1 MIRPALFSLLTLCT
15 FLACA
20 GELPAPA
27 QYTTHCAQCHGENRL
42 GGIGPALLPQNLSR
56 LRKKEALEVIA
67 NGRPATQMEGFGKA
81 LSDAEIGAL
90 ADFIYSEPAFVPP
103 WGMDEIRASHVQ
115 SIDDRILP
123 NRPRYRADLQNL
135 FLVVELGDHHITL
148 LDGDKFEPI
157 HRFPTRFALHG
168 GPKYS
173 PDGRFVYLAS
183 RDGWISKYDL
193 YNLRLVSEVR
203 AGINSRNLAVSA
215 DGRYVMVANYLPHSL
230 VLLDA
235 QNLQPIRLWETTG
248 RDGVSSRVSAV
259 YTAPP
264 RNSFIAGLKDSPE
277 VWEINYS
284 DHPPPGFGAMVHDYR
299 KGQTDALP
307 RAFPLRRIPTEG
319 FLDDFFFDQEYEHL
333 IAASRD
339 GGGQVIDLYIGRK
352 IAGLDLPG
360 MPHLGSGITFSY
372 QGREV
377 LATPDLKEGRI
388 AVIDMNSWE
397 TIKNIDTL
405 GPGFFM
411 RSHDNTPYAWVD
423 VFFGP
428 NKDAM
433 HVIDKRTLEIA
444 KTVRPAP
451 GKTSAH
457 VEFTNDG
464 RYALVSI
471 WEMDG
476 ALIVYDARTLE
487 EVKRLPMKKPSGK
500 YNVYNKTTY
509 GRGTSH

>member
-1 MIRPALFSLLTLCT
+1 MKYTGLLLLLCAFSLQ
-15 FLACA
+15 AA
-20 GELPAPA
+20 PLPVEKNYL
-27 QYTTHCAQCHGENRL
+27 QHCASCHGEQRL

-56 LRKKEALEVIA
+56 LRKNEAITVIA
-67 NGRPATQMEGFGKA
+67 EGRAATQMEGFAKLLDEQA
-81 LSDAEIGAL
+81 ITELAE
-90 ADFIYSEPAFVPP
+90 FIYLEPETKPV
-103 WGMDEIRASHVQ
+103 WGLEEIRASHLQ
-115 SIDDRILP
+115 H
-123 NRPRYRADLQNL
+123 ADEKKLQDKPVYKASLQNL

-148 LDGDKFEPI
+148 LDGDHFEPI

-183 RDGWISKYDL
+183 RDGWVSKYDL
-193 YNLRLVSEVR
+193 YNLTLISEVR

-235 QNLQPIRLWETTG
+235 DTLLPIRDWQTVG

-277 VWEINYS
+277 VWEINYA
-284 DHPPPGFGAMVHDYR
+284 DKPPAGFGGMVHNYR
-299 KGQTDALP
+299 AEDTDEVILP
-307 RAFPLRRIPTEG
+307 FPVRRMPTQG
-319 FLDDFFFDQEYEHL
+319 YLDDFFFDHDYEYL

-339 GGGQVIDLYIGRK
+339 GGGQVMDLYIGKR
-352 IAGLDLPG
+352 IADLDLPG
-360 MPHLGSGITFSY
+360 MPHLGSGITFPWK
-372 QGREV
+372 GKEI
-377 LATPDLKEGRI
+377 LATPNIKEGVI
-388 AVIDMNSWE
+388 SFIDMENWQ
-397 TIKNIDTL
+397 TIKRTDTL

-411 RSHDNTPYAWVD
+411 RSHDESPYAWVD

-428 NKDAM
+428 DKDAM
-433 HVIDKRTLEIA
+433 HVIDKQSLEII
-444 KTVRPAP
+444 KTLRPSP

-457 VEFTNDG
+457 VEFTHDG

-476 ALIVYDARTLE
+476 ELIIYDAKTLE
-487 EVKRLPMKKPSGK
+487 EIKRLPMKKPSGK
-500 YNVYNKTTY
+500 YNVHNKTRY
-509 GRGTSH
+509 RRGTSH